1 MTKKLKPFTLVILPL
16 LCFIQSYSQ
25 TQKGAFILSGKSDL
39 SFLFSNTTIERDS
52 IATNKLKDNQFG
64 FNVGVGYF
72 VADNFA
78 VAVSGAYSYTFDR
91 FEATNY
97 SPATTETITTTL
109 AIVPQLIYYFPLEGK
124 LKPSLSIGAGY
135 VWLKQRDSKF
145 TGNNNQVYSLAGPS
159 VNGAAGI
166 SYFITPS
173 VAFELGLQYS
183 HNKLNDKLNT
193 RVMQKQNTLA
203 GTFGVSIFF

>member
-1 MTKKLKPFTLVILPL
+1 MSL

-25 TQKGAFILSGKSDL
+25 TKKGVFILSGKTDL
-39 SFLFSNTTIERDS
+39 NFLSSKTTILRDS
-52 IATNKLKDNQFG
+52 FATNTLKDKQFG
-64 FNVGVGYF
+64 FNLGAGYF

-78 VAVSGAYSYTFDR
+78 IAITGAYSYDDNK
-91 FEATNY
+91 FEAVNY

-109 AIVPQLIYYFPLEGK
+109 AVVPQLIYYFPVQGK

-135 VWLKQRDSKF
+135 VWLKQRNSKF
-145 TGNNNQVYSLAGPS
+145 TGNNNQVYSLAGPTF
-159 VNGAAGI
+159 NGAAGI

-193 RVMQKQNTLA
+193 RVMQKQNTVA